1 MITKVVPSGRG
12 LSIAQRD
19 WADSCDYSTLEWLEC
34 IIFVSGDER
43 SRRPYLS
50 KFKVKISSLFKFT
63 KCCAFHLLF
72 IQIYS

>member
-43 SRRPYLS
+43 SRRPYL
-50 KFKVKISSLFKFT
+50 
-63 KCCAFHLLF
+63 
-72 IQIYS
+72 

>member
-1 MITKVVPSGRG
+1 MKKIVFFITLTLWNSYLPGTGETMITKVVPSGRG

-43 SRRPYLS
+43 SRRPYL
-50 KFKVKISSLFKFT
+50 
-63 KCCAFHLLF
+63 
-72 IQIYS
+72 